1 MVEVKQLDGK
11 LTEINVKISRKA
23 WTKLDYL
30 LWIQWITEVDDNWKA
45 TEMIKAP
52 VREEW
57 RYHKK
62 DKEILVFKFC
72 SLENL

>member
-1 MVEVKQLDGK
+1 M
-11 LTEINVKISRKA
+11 
-23 WTKLDYL
+23 
-30 LWIQWITEVDDNWKA
+30 QWITEVDDNWKA

-52 VREEW
+52 VREEG